1 MQSRDFP
8 QVLSPALFFPPFW
21 SLTWYC
27 GAISSMRNVLWPR
40 CSWDRSQSQQMTFPS
55 CSQKSWSF
63 SPWWAQRFLSC
74 STSGLTLTSRSLCTI
89 LATCLLGR
97 RFPGSKLTLQTGQ
110 LFCPSWPIMASLLF
124 AVIQAWQKVW
134 PQSRLRGS
142 VRSSRQMGQVTSS
155 CMFIRIPEAMAVAD
169 LLLTV

>member
-1 MQSRDFP
+1 
-8 QVLSPALFFPPFW
+8 
-21 SLTWYC
+21 
-27 GAISSMRNVLWPR
+27 MRNVLWPR

-110 LFCPSWPIMASLLF
+110 LFCPSWPIMDSSLF

-169 LLLTV
+169 LPLTVLVSDSSPVHRSLNDWKGYKCRARQVEAKWH